1 MEFYIAYLTG
11 LGIQSSSSAASNK
24 NLVNEILVTLN
35 ALKSDIESSKG
46 SSAKP
51 GKVNCS
57 TPTESDENQGIIIF
71 VKLIGV
77 DSIV

>member
-57 TPTESDENQGIIIF
+57 TPTESDEKINLKN
-71 VKLIGV
+71 VLKLIL
-77 DSIV
+77 S